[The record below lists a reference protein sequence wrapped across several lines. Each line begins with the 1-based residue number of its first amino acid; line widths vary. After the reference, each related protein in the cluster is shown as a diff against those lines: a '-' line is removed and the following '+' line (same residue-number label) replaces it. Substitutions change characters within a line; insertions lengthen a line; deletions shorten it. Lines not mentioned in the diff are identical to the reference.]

1 MAGKILL
8 LFFLVNLN
16 AQQRDAFENSR
27 LNFLYE
33 KDERGQ
39 RGLITF
45 NSKWDWK
52 DAKRFY
58 MLPFSFYKSAER
70 MDLAKDVKFKYY
82 GYNLKPFK
90 IININALRNKK
101 NISGVK
107 KEETENGES
116 DSSENSSQ
124 NSTASSKK
132 RKFISLSPLY
142 DDLREN
148 FDDFIL
154 ENSLKHLNPQWSS
167 VSKEGKKEFFKDLSS
182 TGIFDNSL
190 LSPLGNK
197 VEKISENK

>member
-8 LFFLVNLN
+8 LFFLLNLN

-90 IININALRNKK
+90 IININALRSKK

-107 KEETENGES
+107 EEVRDGES
-116 DSSENSSQ
+116 DSSEISSQ

-142 DDLREN
+142 DDLKEN

-190 LSPLGNK
+190 LSPLGNE
-197 VEKISENK
+197 VEKISGNK